1 MFGINSPALRCG
13 TLAALLLGCT
23 ALTTTAPAWGQ
34 ESTQRH
40 SLRFD
45 IAAKPLPQA
54 LAEFSAVSGLRV
66 LYTAEEPFRATS
78 PGLAGSYAPEE
89 ALRRLLAGTGVTYR
103 FTNPTTITLEKA
115 PAEGALMLD
124 PVTVEGAQGAARGLG
139 DGSTIPPAFAGGQ
152 VARGSRL
159 GLLGNTDYMDA
170 PVSTTSYTQQRIA
183 DQQAKTIADVVKND
197 PSVRTLSSSSGMLD
211 SYAIRGFPMN
221 TGNSGEVAL
230 NGVFG
235 LAPTYRA
242 QTGFA
247 ERVEVLKGPSALL
260 TGMAPNSGVGG
271 VINVVPKRAEDTPLN
286 RVTTDFGQGSQIGT
300 SADVGRRYGDNKE
313 FGIRLNTGIQG
324 GETYVDNQTNQTTLG
339 ALALDYRGR
348 DLRATLDVI
357 DQRQSI
363 NTPSREL
370 QISSGVA
377 MPSAP
382 DGSKSVVNRWEWSD
396 AIDQSALL
404 GLEYDV
410 NDAVTVFA
418 HAGAG
423 TTEVDRLFGYPTI
436 RNSNGN
442 TTDSVSY
449 MRFQTDRQVADAGL
463 RGAFSTGPVNHRTTV
478 QLARYEDTYRRG
490 ATNNSTVLSSNIY
503 QPSDNAPVAVARP
516 ENKPKLSETQLT
528 GIALA
533 DTLGFWDDHL
543 QLVLGARHQRIQ
555 SDNFSATSGAVTS
568 SYDDSAISPMA
579 GIVVKPWSTTSFYA
593 NYIEGLSKGDIA
605 PSSASNAGQ
614 AMAPY
619 VAKQMEAGVK
629 FDFGQFGMTAAAFS
643 IVKPFGQTVGGVY
656 SAGGEQRNRG
666 LELGVFGE
674 VTPEIRLL
682 GGVMFLDAELTKT
695 DSAATK
701 GNRPVGTPELQ
712 ANLTAEW
719 DTPFVR
725 GLTLNATVTHTSSQY
740 VNTANTQSIPEW
752 TTLDLGAKYRTDVG
766 DTPMTVR
773 AVVQNVTNEAYWSSV
788 NSWSMVSLGAPRTFL
803 LSTAFDF

>member
-1 MFGINSPALRCG
+1 MFGFIPHTLRRPALA
-13 TLAALLLGCT
+13 AALMAGTALLGT
-23 ALTTTAPAWGQ
+23 MPALAQPDQSAGRQQTF
-34 ESTQRH
+34 
-40 SLRFD
+40 RFD
-45 IAAKPLPQA
+45 IPAKPLPQA
-54 LAEFSAVSGLRV
+54 LTEFSAIAGLRV
-66 LYTAEEPFRATS
+66 LYTAEEPFNVAS
-78 PGLAGSYAPEE
+78 PGLSGTFTAEE
-89 ALRRLLAGTGVTYR
+89 GLRQLLSGTGMAYR
-103 FTNPTTITLEKA
+103 FTNPTTVTLEKVA
-115 PAEGALMLD
+115 ADGALMLD
-124 PVTVEGAQGAARGLG
+124 PVTVEGKVPVPPQAEIGNLPAAY
-139 DGSTIPPAFAGGQ
+139 AGGQ
-152 VARGSRL
+152 VARGSKL
-159 GLLGNTDYMDA
+159 GLLGNSDYMDA
-170 PVSTTSYTQQRIA
+170 PVSTTSYTEQRIT

-235 LAPTYRA
+235 LAPTYRV

-271 VINVVPKRAEDTPLN
+271 VINVVSKRAEDTPLN

-300 SADVGRRYGDNKE
+300 SADVSRRYGSGKE

-324 GETYVDNQTNQTTLG
+324 GETYVDDQTNQTTLG

-363 NTPSREL
+363 NAPSREL

-404 GLEYDV
+404 GFEYDIS
-410 NDAVTVFA
+410 DAVMVFA

-436 RNSNGN
+436 QNTNGT

-463 RGAFSTGPVNHRTTV
+463 RGTFSTGPVNHRATV

-490 ATNNSTVLSSNIY
+490 ATYSATALSSNIY
-503 QPSDNAPVAVARP
+503 QPSDNARVAVARP
-516 ENKPKLSETQLT
+516 GSKPKLSETQLT

-533 DTLGFWDDHL
+533 DTLAFWDDHL

-555 SDNFSATSGAVTS
+555 SDNFSATTGAVAS
-568 SYDDSAISPMA
+568 RYGDSAVSPMA
-579 GIVVKPWSTTSFYA
+579 GIVFKPWNTTSFYA

-619 VAKQMEAGVK
+619 VAKQVEAGVK
-629 FDFGQFGMTAAAFS
+629 FDFGEFA
-643 IVKPFGQTVGGVY
+643 
-656 SAGGEQRNRG
+656 
-666 LELGVFGE
+666 
-674 VTPEIRLL
+674 
-682 GGVMFLDAELTKT
+682 
-695 DSAATK
+695 
-701 GNRPVGTPELQ
+701 
-712 ANLTAEW
+712 
-719 DTPFVR
+719 
-725 GLTLNATVTHTSSQY
+725 
-740 VNTANTQSIPEW
+740 
-752 TTLDLGAKYRTDVG
+752 
-766 DTPMTVR
+766 
-773 AVVQNVTNEAYWSSV
+773 
-788 NSWSMVSLGAPRTFL
+788 
-803 LSTAFDF
+803 